1 MKKLVLFFTTILALS
16 VTAQKSGKEIK
27 GDKYFERYSFSAAI
41 EKYVEVKDLSV
52 EGKRRLAES
61 YRNTNQIAKAKT
73 AYEAFI
79 NTSDATANDIF
90 NYASI
95 LRLNGNYE
103 ESIVYLNKFKE
114 KSPSDKRAISYV
126 KNADQLS
133 NLHKDEG
140 RYKITALDVNTDN
153 QDFGPAYFKQQIVFA
168 STRQG
173 GVSVKRSYNWNNLPF
188 LDLYAADVDNG
199 QLKEPKQLNK
209 SLNAKLHDGPAS
221 FNAEG
226 TMMAFTRNDPK
237 TKSADGTVKLQ
248 LYFATIDDKGKW
260 SKETPFKLNNSEYSC
275 GHPCLSADGKVMYFA
290 SDMPGGMGGVDIYRI
305 EQKSDGT
312 WGEAKNLGEAVN
324 TEGDEM
330 FPFYQ
335 EQQGILFFASNGHI
349 GLGGLDIYISPDM
362 GDGDGEFE
370 KVLNAG
376 TPMNTRYDDFA
387 LIVDEKMNKGYFT
400 SNRDGGKGDDDIYS
414 FELLKPFNFGKQ
426 IIGTAFDKVGA
437 ILANTTINLYD
448 NTGNVIKTFT
458 TGEDGKYKFTV
469 EPDQNFK
476 LVGSKEEYFDGEK
489 PVNTSSKEFEIVA
502 DVILEKD
509 PGLSL
514 YALVTDKKT
523 GQPLDK
529 VKLIILDKLTGV
541 KEEIITPA
549 TGDYRK
555 ALADKKLNDK
565 GSYEFTLIREGYF
578 TKTQVYDEHFTKPG
592 QYDVHVKLD
601 FAMDPEVKDLSE
613 MIKINPINFDY
624 NKHNIRKDAAVE
636 LDKIVEVMNK
646 YPNMVIELGS
656 HTDCRGTAGFNEIL
670 SDKRAKS
677 SAAYIK
683 ARITNPERIYGKGY
697 GESQIKNGC
706 TCEGKNQPVYTEE
719 QHEENRR
726 TEFKVIS
733 TGSDKVKVVGGS

>member
-27 GDKYFERYSFSAAI
+27 GDKYFERYSFASAI
-41 EKYVEVKDLSV
+41 EKYVEVKELTVD
-52 EGKRRLAES
+52 GKRKLAES
-61 YRNTNQIAKAKT
+61 YRNTNQIPKAKT
-73 AYEAFI
+73 AYEAFV
-79 NTSDATANDIF
+79 NTSEATANDLF

-103 ESIVYLNKFKE
+103 ESIVYLNKFKD
-114 KSPSDKRAISYV
+114 KAPNDKRAISYV
-126 KNADQLS
+126 SNADQLT

-140 RYKITALDVNTDN
+140 RYKIISLEVNTDH

-168 STRQG
+168 STRQAA
-173 GVSVKRSYNWNNLPF
+173 VSIKRSYNWNNLPF
-188 LDLYAADVDNG
+188 LDLYAADVENG
-199 QLKEPKQLNK
+199 QLKDPVQLNK

-221 FNAEG
+221 FNADG
-226 TMMAFTRNDPK
+226 TLMAFTRNDPK
-237 TKSADGTVKLQ
+237 TKSEDGTIKLQ
-248 LYFATIDDKGKW
+248 MYFATIDDKGKW
-260 SKETPFKLNNSEYSC
+260 SKETPFKLNNSEYSV
-275 GHPCLSADGKVMYFA
+275 GHPCLSADGKVLYFA
-290 SDMPGGMGGVDIYRI
+290 SDMPGGIGGVDIYRI
-305 EQKSDGT
+305 EMKADST
-312 WGEAKNLGEAVN
+312 WGEPVNLGDAVN

-362 GDGDGEFE
+362 GEGEFE

-376 TPMNTRYDDFA
+376 TPMNTRFDDFA

-414 FELLKPFNFGKQ
+414 FELLKPYNFGKQ
-426 IIGTAFDKVGA
+426 IIGTAFDKLGA
-437 ILANTTINLYD
+437 ILANTSVNLYD
-448 NTGNVIKTFT
+448 SKGTVIKTVV

-476 LVGSKEEYFDGEK
+476 LVGTKEEYFDGENN
-489 PVNTSSKEFEIVA
+489 VSTATKEFEIVA

-523 GQPLDK
+523 GLPLNN
-529 VKLIILDKLTGV
+529 VRLIIVDKMSGL
-541 KEEIITPA
+541 KEEIVTPE

-555 ALADKKLNDK
+555 ALADKKINDK
-565 GSYEFTLIREGYF
+565 GSYEFTLIREGYL
-578 TKTQVYDEHFTKPG
+578 TKTLTYNEHFVKPG

-601 FAMDPEVKDLSE
+601 FAMDLEVKDLAE
-613 MIKINPINFDY
+613 LVKINPINFDY
-624 NKHNIRKDAAVE
+624 NKHNIRPDAAKE
-636 LDKIVEVMNK
+636 LDKIVEIMNK
-646 YPNMVIELGS
+646 YPNMVVELGS
-656 HTDCRGTAGFNEIL
+656 HTDCRGTAKYNEVL

-677 SAAYIK
+677 SAKYIQE
-683 ARITNPERIYGKGY
+683 RIVNPERIYGKGY
-697 GESQIKNGC
+697 GENQIKNGC
-706 TCEGKNQPVYTEE
+706 VCEGKYQPVYTEE

-733 TGSDKVKVVGGS
+733 TGSDKVKVVD